1 MLKWIFND
9 DELADE
15 GVKNDDLEIVGV
27 RGGVL
32 VIL

>member
-1 MLKWIFND
+1 MLEGIFND

-15 GVKNDDLEIVGV
+15 GVEDDDLVVVGV
-27 RGGVL
+27 GRCVL